1 MNLILAQASLDGA
14 MSEGLG
20 IIAKFLFIIAV
31 IVIAHGGWQVR
42 SGNADMGKMSI
53 VGGLLLGL
61 AVLIAEALFNAG
73 GMPTIPIS
81 QMSKAIVQTHAGDDS
96 DGKIW
101 GIEGM
106 NILFIL
112 AGLLLSVGLSLL
124 LVRASRA
131 RVQRRSGRAALR
143 ARVRLRL
150 RACGRASRN
159 PTTPICWKPLSPA
172 SGWLAAARQPSHPLH
187 T

>member
-31 IVIAHGGWQVR
+31 VVIAHGGWQVR

-81 QMSKAIVQTHAGDDS
+81 
-96 DGKIW
+96 
-101 GIEGM
+101 
-106 NILFIL
+106 
-112 AGLLLSVGLSLL
+112 
-124 LVRASRA
+124 R
-131 RVQRRSGRAALR
+131 
-143 ARVRLRL
+143 
-150 RACGRASRN
+150 
-159 PTTPICWKPLSPA
+159 
-172 SGWLAAARQPSHPLH
+172 
-187 T
+187 

>member
-31 IVIAHGGWQVR
+31 VVIAHGGWQVR
-42 SGNADMGKMSI
+42 SGNADIGKMSI

-81 QMSKAIVQTHAGDDS
+81 
-96 DGKIW
+96 
-101 GIEGM
+101 
-106 NILFIL
+106 
-112 AGLLLSVGLSLL
+112 
-124 LVRASRA
+124 R
-131 RVQRRSGRAALR
+131 
-143 ARVRLRL
+143 
-150 RACGRASRN
+150 
-159 PTTPICWKPLSPA
+159 
-172 SGWLAAARQPSHPLH
+172 
-187 T
+187 